1 MQIMMKPGGSQKGEP
16 NSAARQM
23 SAPNCGEMSAR
34 MSHCK
39 HRRCD
44 FSASGN
50 SHEETVVRGNGS
62 SRPIGKNARYSAI
75 HQEGSSS
82 SANSQGNVHLCTS
95 YQRHMVNLP
104 PNESPE
110 ENGSFSHLN
119 YSCPPVMCTSREIH
133 SLSSFSH
140 CFDQKDRSSRWTT
153 ICRCAS
159 ESGPSD
165 KDAKDGNTPSSCSM
179 NSFTQNHST
188 SQPANMKC
196 VTPRFRLFRW
206 RKSSP
211 ICSLHNPNDNNPLGT
226 VSIPLSSVSISL
238 HVQQGCSPFRG
249 HPSWNE
255 RGNTAL

>member
-1 MQIMMKPGGSQKGEP
+1 MKHGVSQKGEP
-16 NSAARQM
+16 NSVARQV
-23 SAPNCGEMSAR
+23 SAPNCGEISAR
-34 MSHCK
+34 TSHFK

-50 SHEETVVRGNGS
+50 SDEETVVRGNGS

-82 SANSQGNVHLCTS
+82 SANSQGNVHSTS
-95 YQRHMVNLP
+95 YQRRLVSFP

-110 ENGSFSHLN
+110 ENVSFSHLN
-119 YSCPPVMCTSREIH
+119 HSCPPVMCTPREIH
-133 SLSSFSH
+133 SLSSCSH
-140 CFDQKDRSSRWTT
+140 CFDQKDRSSLRWTA

-165 KDAKDGNTPSSCSM
+165 KDAKDGKTPSSCSM

-188 SQPANMKC
+188 RTTSQPANMKC
-196 VTPRFRLFRW
+196 VPRRFRLFRW
-206 RKSSP
+206 RKSTTM
-211 ICSLHNPNDNNPLGT
+211 CSLHNPNDNNPLGT

-238 HVQQGCSPFRG
+238 HVQQGCSPIRG
-249 HPSWNE
+249 HSTWNE